1 MPSGVHVFAVLLHA
15 HLAGRAIRT
24 RHFRQQ
30 VELQPLASDDQFDFN
45 FQEFQPLSQERIILP
60 VSQNPF
66 HFHNLHCSIWGWNW
80 CVALITRYSEPHS
93 LLYSF
98 LENQKIGSLY
108 CAFISHSLVLVKLNM
123 TFTPTK
129 FFTLFSGFRD
139 YSWGIGSIVVEKNRA
154 IIIICSS
161 VHFKHFVLPK
171 SGVINSTC
179 KQGTLCICKT
189 GVYLKGPTGERWWIV
204 TCSILI

>member
-1 MPSGVHVFAVLLHA
+1 MLHCWTEALIVFKNEKKILISSKLFNVSASFSKPRPKKNKSITCLSSCKSLDSEMPSGVHVFAVLLHA

-66 HFHNLHCSIWGWNW
+66 QFHNLHCSIWGWNR

-98 LENQKIGSLY
+98 WK
-108 CAFISHSLVLVKLNM
+108 
-123 TFTPTK
+123 TK
-129 FFTLFSGFRD
+129 
-139 YSWGIGSIVVEKNRA
+139 K
-154 IIIICSS
+154 
-161 VHFKHFVLPK
+161 
-171 SGVINSTC
+171 
-179 KQGTLCICKT
+179 
-189 GVYLKGPTGERWWIV
+189 
-204 TCSILI
+204 